1 MNNSVIVVRGGVSY
15 AYTNFGCIY
24 SAMRAA
30 KEDSLRFPDA
40 KVYCVSS
47 DRAMRLVQALRA
59 VGGRITDI
67 VTRYCGKVVTDEE
80 TIPDELWDKF
90 NEKRR

>member
-15 AYTNFGCIY
+15 AYPNFGTID
-24 SAMRAA
+24 SAMWAA

-40 KVYCVSS
+40 KVYCASS
-47 DRAMRLVQALRA
+47 DRSMRLVQTLRA
-59 VGGRITDI
+59 ENGRITDI
-67 VTRYCGKVVTDEE
+67 SVRYCGKVVTSDDA
-80 TIPDELWDKF
+80 IPEELWDKF